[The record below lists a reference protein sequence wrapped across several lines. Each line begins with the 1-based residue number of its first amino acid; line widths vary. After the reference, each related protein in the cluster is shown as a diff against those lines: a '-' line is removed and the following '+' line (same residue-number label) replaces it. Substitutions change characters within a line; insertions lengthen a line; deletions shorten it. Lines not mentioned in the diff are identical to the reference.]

1 MSPLERLRSGLGL
14 TRGDLTVA
22 LFLSATALAGLF
34 YTRFIEEPDEFR
46 RRVGMARLL
55 ATADSIS
62 HAGSL
67 EGLASLLDSTSPAW
81 DPLRRDEVIE
91 EGTDGEGRVELSLE
105 DVAPIDLNSA
115 PVEILQ
121 LLPGV
126 GEKTAEKIV
135 AARPFDSVDDLT
147 RVHGIGPKKL
157 EKMRPY
163 IVAGNAGKD
172 ADRPIG
178 EEAEESGEGRNAA
191 LPEDSAGNRRIRR
204 DRADSTPPGNRT
216 VDSAGPDS
224 ERLTEP
230 EAE

>member
-34 YTRFIEEPDEFR
+34 TTHFFEEPEEFR
-46 RRVGMARLL
+46 RRVGMARML
-55 ATADSIS
+55 AVADSIS
-62 HAGSL
+62 RRGSL
-67 EGLASLLDSTSPAW
+67 QGLASLLDSASPEW
-81 DPLRRDEVIE
+81 DPLRREEVIG

-126 GEKTAEKIV
+126 GEKTAQKIV
-135 AARPFDSVDDLT
+135 QERPFDSVDDLT

-163 IVAGNAGKD
+163 IVAGGG
-172 ADRPIG
+172 RPERTPDTISPPPAPRVEVLPQG
-178 EEAEESGEGRNAA
+178 SG
-191 LPEDSAGNRRIRR
+191 
-204 DRADSTPPGNRT
+204 RADSTPPPT
-216 VDSAGPDS
+216 TPVDSGKRDV
-224 ERLTEP
+224 TETST
-230 EAE
+230 E

>member
-34 YTRFIEEPDEFR
+34 YTRFFEESDDFR
-46 RRVGMARLL
+46 RRVGMARML
-55 ATADSIS
+55 AVADSIS
-62 HAGSL
+62 RRGSL
-67 EGLASLLDSTSPAW
+67 QGLASLVDSASPEW
-81 DPLRRDEVIE
+81 DPLRRDEVIG

-126 GEKTAEKIV
+126 GEKTAQKIV
-135 AARPFDSVDDLT
+135 LQRPFDSIDDLT

-163 IVAGNAGKD
+163 IVAGGGRPERTADTLSQDAGSEGT
-172 ADRPIG
+172 ATPPG
-178 EEAEESGEGRNAA
+178 SSSVPVEED
-191 LPEDSAGNRRIRR
+191 PERSAP
-204 DRADSTPPGNRT
+204 ADSTSSPTTP
-216 VDSAGPDS
+216 VDSGKRGVTQTS
-224 ERLTEP
+224 TE
-230 EAE
+230 